1 MPFPL
6 PGVRLQQVSSEPY
19 VRLSPHTA
27 LQSYTSTEVAHT
39 ADKLVRKVGLE
50 PTHLAARVPK
60 TRVSAISPLPHQR
73 QQYIANV
80 ECAHHTSAGL

>member
-6 PGVRLQQVSSEPY
+6 PGMRLQQVSSEPY

-27 LQSYTSTEVAHT
+27 LQSYTSTKAAHT

-50 PTHLAARVPK
+50 PTHLSARVPK
-60 TRVSAISPLPHQR
+60 TRVSAISPLPHLAT
-73 QQYIANV
+73 ANLTFAK
-80 ECAHHTSAGL
+80 CAYYTSAGL